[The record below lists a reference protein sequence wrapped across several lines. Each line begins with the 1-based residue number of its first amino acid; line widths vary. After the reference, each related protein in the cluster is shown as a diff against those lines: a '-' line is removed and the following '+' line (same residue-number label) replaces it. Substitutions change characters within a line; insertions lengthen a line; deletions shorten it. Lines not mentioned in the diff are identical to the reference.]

1 MMIRSALVILPACAA
16 LLAGCEEPATSPA
29 RELVKGNSE
38 AGRAVI
44 LDVACGVCHVIPGV
58 PGARGAVGPS
68 LDGFAQRSFIGGVTA
83 NRPANLMRWVRDA
96 PSLSPETGMPS
107 MPLSE
112 EQAVDVAAYLY
123 TLR

>member
-1 MMIRSALVILPACAA
+1 MMRSALVILPACAA
-16 LLAGCEEPATSPA
+16 LLGGCEETAIPPA
-29 RELVKGNSE
+29 RELVQGNSE

-44 LDVACGVCHVIPGV
+44 HDVACGICHVIPGV

-68 LDGFAQRSFIGGVTA
+68 LDGFAQRSFIGGITP

-96 PSLSPETGMPS
+96 PSLSPETAMPP

-112 EQAVDVAAYLY
+112 EQAVDVVAYLY
-123 TLR
+123 SLR

>member
-1 MMIRSALVILPACAA
+1 LV
-16 LLAGCEEPATSPA
+16 
-29 RELVKGNSE
+29 RGNSE

-96 PSLSPETGMPS
+96 PSISPETGMPS